1 VPTPSTDLRSS
12 SLSFFLSFFL
22 SSAFSFFHLF
32 ASTFPA
38 TKDHPMS
45 DLVTIATA
53 LANALPAADALAAD
67 ALAADAL
74 EVAQAYANGAL
85 GIGKGI
91 AYGAAAAGASVGIAM
106 VVAATLNGITRQP
119 EQAGA
124 LRGVMFLGIG
134 FIEALALIGFVL
146 VFIIK

>member
-1 VPTPSTDLRSS
+1 
-12 SLSFFLSFFL
+12 
-22 SSAFSFFHLF
+22 
-32 ASTFPA
+32 
-38 TKDHPMS
+38 MS
-45 DLVTIATA
+45 DLVTIAHTI
-53 LANALPAADALAAD
+53 ANALPAAEVIAD
-67 ALAADAL
+67 AAATT
-74 EVAQAYANGAL
+74 ANGYL

-91 AYGAAAAGASVGIAM
+91 AYGAAAAGAGVGIGL

-124 LRGVMFLGIG
+124 LRGLMFLGIG

>member
-1 VPTPSTDLRSS
+1 
-12 SLSFFLSFFL
+12 
-22 SSAFSFFHLF
+22 
-32 ASTFPA
+32 
-38 TKDHPMS
+38 MS
-45 DLVTIATA
+45 DLVTIAHAITS
-53 LANALPAADALAAD
+53 ALPAADAMVEAAG
-67 ALAADAL
+67 LT
-74 EVAQAYANGAL
+74 ANGSL

-91 AYGAAAAGASVGIAM
+91 AYGAAAAGAGIGIGL

-124 LRGVMFLGIG
+124 LRGLMFLGIG

>member
-1 VPTPSTDLRSS
+1 
-12 SLSFFLSFFL
+12 
-22 SSAFSFFHLF
+22 
-32 ASTFPA
+32 
-38 TKDHPMS
+38 MS
-45 DLVTIATA
+45 DIVTIAHT
-53 LANALPAADALAAD
+53 LANALPAADAVIEAAN
-67 ALAADAL
+67 AT
-74 EVAQAYANGAL
+74 ANGSL

-91 AYGAAAAGASVGIAM
+91 AYGAAAAGAGVGIGL

-124 LRGVMFLGIG
+124 LRGLMFLGIG

>member
-1 VPTPSTDLRSS
+1 
-12 SLSFFLSFFL
+12 
-22 SSAFSFFHLF
+22 
-32 ASTFPA
+32 
-38 TKDHPMS
+38 MS

-67 ALAADAL
+67 ALK
-74 EVAQAYANGAL
+74 VAQAYANGAL
-85 GIGKGI
+85 GISKGI

>member
-1 VPTPSTDLRSS
+1 
-12 SLSFFLSFFL
+12 
-22 SSAFSFFHLF
+22 
-32 ASTFPA
+32 
-38 TKDHPMS
+38 MS

-53 LANALPAADALAAD
+53 LANALPAADAVVEAAT
-67 ALAADAL
+67 
-74 EVAQAYANGAL
+74 VSANGAL

-91 AYGAAAAGASVGIAM
+91 AYGAAAAGAGVGIGL

-119 EQAGA
+119 EQAGT
-124 LRGVMFLGIG
+124 LRGLMFLGIG

>member
-1 VPTPSTDLRSS
+1 
-12 SLSFFLSFFL
+12 
-22 SSAFSFFHLF
+22 
-32 ASTFPA
+32 
-38 TKDHPMS
+38 MS
-45 DLVTIATA
+45 DLVTIASTII
-53 LANALPAADALAAD
+53 NALPAAEPMVDAALAT
-67 ALAADAL
+67 
-74 EVAQAYANGAL
+74 ANGSL

-91 AYGAAAAGASVGIAM
+91 AYGAAAAGAGIGIGL

-124 LRGVMFLGIG
+124 LRGLMFLGIG

>member
-1 VPTPSTDLRSS
+1 
-12 SLSFFLSFFL
+12 
-22 SSAFSFFHLF
+22 
-32 ASTFPA
+32 
-38 TKDHPMS
+38 MS
-45 DLVTIATA
+45 DLVTIANAIVT
-53 LANALPAADALAAD
+53 ALPAAEPM
-67 ALAADAL
+67 L
-74 EVAQAYANGAL
+74 EAAQATANGAL

-91 AYGAAAAGASVGIAM
+91 AYGAAAAGAGIGIGL

-124 LRGVMFLGIG
+124 LRGLMFLGIG

>member
-1 VPTPSTDLRSS
+1 
-12 SLSFFLSFFL
+12 
-22 SSAFSFFHLF
+22 
-32 ASTFPA
+32 
-38 TKDHPMS
+38 MS
-45 DLVTIATA
+45 DLVTIANAIVT
-53 LANALPAADALAAD
+53 ALPAADNA
-67 ALAADAL
+67 
-74 EVAQAYANGAL
+74 VQIAQVSANGAL

-91 AYGAAAAGASVGIAM
+91 AYGAAAAGAGVGIGL

-124 LRGVMFLGIG
+124 LRGLMFLGIG

>member
-1 VPTPSTDLRSS
+1 
-12 SLSFFLSFFL
+12 
-22 SSAFSFFHLF
+22 
-32 ASTFPA
+32 
-38 TKDHPMS
+38 MS
-45 DLVTIATA
+45 DLVTIANAIVTA
-53 LANALPAADALAAD
+53 MPAADVALQ
-67 ALAADAL
+67 
-74 EVAQAYANGAL
+74 VAETTANGAL

-91 AYGAAAAGASVGIAM
+91 AYGAAAAGAGIGIGL

-124 LRGVMFLGIG
+124 LRGLMFLGIG

>member
-1 VPTPSTDLRSS
+1 
-12 SLSFFLSFFL
+12 
-22 SSAFSFFHLF
+22 
-32 ASTFPA
+32 
-38 TKDHPMS
+38 MS
-45 DLVTIATA
+45 DLVTIANAIVT
-53 LANALPAADALAAD
+53 ALPAAEPIVEAAT
-67 ALAADAL
+67 AA
-74 EVAQAYANGAL
+74 ANGSL

-91 AYGAAAAGASVGIAM
+91 AYGAAAAGAGVGIGL

-124 LRGVMFLGIG
+124 LRGLMFLGIG

>member
-1 VPTPSTDLRSS
+1 
-12 SLSFFLSFFL
+12 
-22 SSAFSFFHLF
+22 
-32 ASTFPA
+32 
-38 TKDHPMS
+38 MS
-45 DLVTIATA
+45 DFVTIAHTI
-53 LANALPAADALAAD
+53 ANALPAADA
-67 ALAADAL
+67 ALQ
-74 EVAQAYANGAL
+74 VAQTTANGAL

-91 AYGAAAAGASVGIAM
+91 AYGAAAAGAGVGIGL

-124 LRGVMFLGIG
+124 LRGLMFLGIG

>member
-1 VPTPSTDLRSS
+1 
-12 SLSFFLSFFL
+12 
-22 SSAFSFFHLF
+22 
-32 ASTFPA
+32 
-38 TKDHPMS
+38 MS
-45 DLVTIATA
+45 DLVTIAQAIVT
-53 LANALPAADALAAD
+53 ALPAADATAIQ
-67 ALAADAL
+67 
-74 EVAQAYANGAL
+74 VAETTAKGAL

-91 AYGAAAAGASVGIAM
+91 AYGAAAAGAGVGIGL

-124 LRGVMFLGIG
+124 LRGLMFLGIG

>member
-1 VPTPSTDLRSS
+1 
-12 SLSFFLSFFL
+12 
-22 SSAFSFFHLF
+22 
-32 ASTFPA
+32 
-38 TKDHPMS
+38 MS
-45 DLVTIATA
+45 DLVTIAHAITS
-53 LANALPAADALAAD
+53 ALPAADA
-67 ALAADAL
+67 AL
-74 EVAQAYANGAL
+74 EVAQVSANGAL

-91 AYGAAAAGASVGIAM
+91 AYGAAAAGAGIGIGL

-124 LRGVMFLGIG
+124 LRGLMFLGIG